1 MLEGDEGTHIAEAL
15 GPRKAVILNNH
26 GLLTVGDTVEAAVFW
41 YVTLE
46 DCCQGALASLAA
58 VGGDLQSLTLV
69 KDEFAKV

>member
-46 DCCQGALASLAA
+46 D
-58 VGGDLQSLTLV
+58 QSMILN
-69 KDEFAKV
+69 EC